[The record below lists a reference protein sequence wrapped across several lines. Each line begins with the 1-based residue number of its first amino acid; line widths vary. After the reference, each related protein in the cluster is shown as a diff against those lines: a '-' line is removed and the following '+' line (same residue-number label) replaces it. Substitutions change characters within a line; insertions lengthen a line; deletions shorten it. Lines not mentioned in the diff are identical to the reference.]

1 MLDHT
6 DQDTTHEGEADARAK
21 ALRDADYASLTR
33 RAATDNSRALVDEVL
48 RLITEAETRKRQ
60 RVSKAGAFRQAV
72 ERFVGDLLVALA
84 RAQHREHGNAG
95 AGWCITP

>member
-33 RAATDNSRALVDEVL
+33 RAATDNSRALVDDVL
-48 RLITEAETRKRQ
+48 RLITEEVPSVTQFRE
-60 RVSKAGAFRQAV
+60 AFGK
-72 ERFVGDLLVALA
+72 RFVQSRYDTRWRATAQLAELAAAHGISLLDIG
-84 RAQHREHGNAG
+84 RHF
-95 AGWCITP
+95 